1 MFTWGSHDGTLS
13 SSVDKSLD
21 GDGLGAP
28 ANGLGGF
35 TLSPDS
41 ASVDTF
47 SESTDNSSSF
57 HSSEPLASSP
67 SALSSLVGDTSL
79 SLSVPSSD
87 DLSTDSSSGT
97 SHPSL
102 STLCP
107 DGTSLSVSEESSD
120 DSSFD

>member
-1 MFTWGSHDGTLS
+1 MSTWGSHDSALS
-13 SSVDKSLD
+13 SSVDEPLD

-41 ASVDTF
+41 AFVDAS
-47 SESTDNSSSF
+47 SESTDDSSSS

-87 DLSTDSSSGT
+87 DFATDSSSGA

-102 STLCP
+102 STLSP
-107 DGTSLSVSEESSD
+107 DGTSLSISEESAH
-120 DSSFD
+120 DSSSD